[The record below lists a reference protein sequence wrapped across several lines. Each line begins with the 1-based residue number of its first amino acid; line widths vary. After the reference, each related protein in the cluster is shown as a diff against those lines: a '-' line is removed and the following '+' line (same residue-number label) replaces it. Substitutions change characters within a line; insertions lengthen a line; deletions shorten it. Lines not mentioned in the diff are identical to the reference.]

1 MQQIPQS
8 QHLSGQCPNCG
19 WTPPLQNAF
28 RPNIMNEYI
37 GPDGRMVVLSETDD
51 EVKSTV
57 GVFLRNRDDE
67 GRKIRRAIA
76 TQQPNNPPFQQQ
88 QMQQTSVSSAA
99 PATAV
104 QTSGFIK
111 EVIPTPKAAPTSV
124 LPSKDIPA
132 GLMKTPEEVA
142 ATPKD
147 KVTPAPVVLPTPIM
161 SNTAAPAQT
170 ANTQTDIKQP

>member
-28 RPNIMNEYI
+28 RPNIMNEYLDK
-37 GPDGRMVVLSETDD
+37 DGRMVILSETDD
-51 EVKSTV
+51 EVKSPA
-57 GVFLRNRDDE
+57 GLFIRNRDDN
-67 GRKIRRAIA
+67 GRKIRRDI
-76 TQQPNNPPFQQQ
+76 
-88 QMQQTSVSSAA
+88 

-104 QTSGFIK
+104 HQSQGQQTFAGVS
-111 EVIPTPKAAPTSV
+111 TPSIAAPTSV

-147 KVTPAPVVLPTPIM
+147 KVTPAPVVLPTPTM